1 MSTEGDM
8 PPLVPDSSADQFP
21 RSKSLPRQS
30 PLFWVAEKDRYLR
43 QLLLRDIQDATG
55 RTLLVYF
62 ASTSEVRAQ
71 ISPGDDAYFAEMI
84 RDAKGGP
91 ADLLIETSGGFTDA
105 TEKIAS
111 LLRSMVPDLRVIV
124 PCRAKSNGTMLAL
137 VGREIIMG
145 TCSELGPAD
154 PFITINPTNV
164 MPAQF
169 LINAP
174 NVDPILVQIA
184 THAIKQT
191 VALAKALLS
200 SGMLKGRDPNSIDAV
215 VQALS
220 SRQTY
225 PSHGSVIDA
234 DEAAR
239 LGLNVTKLPPDD
251 ELWQRLWLLRCMY
264 DHDLATMNALKIFEG
279 PTVSNALK
287 AAARS

>member
-1 MSTEGDM
+1 M
-8 PPLVPDSSADQFP
+8 PDSSADQFP

-62 ASTSEVRAQ
+62 ASNSDVRAQ

-137 VGREIIMG
+137 VGCEI
-145 TCSELGPAD
+145 L
-154 PFITINPTNV
+154 
-164 MPAQF
+164 
-169 LINAP
+169 
-174 NVDPILVQIA
+174 
-184 THAIKQT
+184 
-191 VALAKALLS
+191 
-200 SGMLKGRDPNSIDAV
+200 
-215 VQALS
+215 
-220 SRQTY
+220 Y
-225 PSHGSVIDA
+225 PG
-234 DEAAR
+234 
-239 LGLNVTKLPPDD
+239 
-251 ELWQRLWLLRCMY
+251 
-264 DHDLATMNALKIFEG
+264 
-279 PTVSNALK
+279 
-287 AAARS
+287 